1 MPTIKRNYDMT
12 EVTDR
17 WVKLRGNG
25 DVYAS
30 ESEYI
35 RALVIQDIEQNGEL
49 QATRTALID
58 AEQSGM
64 SDMTPTDIKQA
75 VLKRKNLL

>member
-1 MPTIKRNYDMT
+1 MATIKRNYNMT
-12 EVTDR
+12 EVTDH

-25 DVYAS
+25 EIYAS

-35 RALVIQDIEQNGEL
+35 RSLVIKDIEQNSETETIR
-49 QATRTALID
+49 AALIYS
-58 AEQSGM
+58 EHSGM
-64 SDMTPTDIKQA
+64 SDMTPNDIKQS

>member
-1 MPTIKRNYDMT
+1 MATIKRNYNMT

-25 DVYAS
+25 EVYAS

-35 RALVIQDIEQNGEL
+35 RSLVIRDIEQNSETETIR
-49 QATRTALID
+49 AALVH
-58 AEQSGM
+58 AEHSGM
-64 SDMTPTDIKQA
+64 SDMTPSDIKQS